1 MTLRKAC
8 LYQDDDDDD
17 DEIVDAEP
25 EDVAAEIAGLE
36 GDAEIPI
43 EELRKRMAAFE
54 EEERK
59 AKASIE
65 AAFGGFGR
73 LARGSPLGI
82 RVRPPQVLDTNL
94 LAVEELVPLSRLDHG
109 PPHIEKDVRL
119 RFWC

>member
-1 MTLRKAC
+1 MDTRRTGRCGAPDTE
-8 LYQDDDDDD
+8 QEEAEDDSEATMQGKPQHPDFPEGRVEPYRAYTTEH

-59 AKASIE
+59 AKA
-65 AAFGGFGR
+65 AKTA
-73 LARGSPLGI
+73 
-82 RVRPPQVLDTNL
+82 
-94 LAVEELVPLSRLDHG
+94 
-109 PPHIEKDVRL
+109 
-119 RFWC
+119 